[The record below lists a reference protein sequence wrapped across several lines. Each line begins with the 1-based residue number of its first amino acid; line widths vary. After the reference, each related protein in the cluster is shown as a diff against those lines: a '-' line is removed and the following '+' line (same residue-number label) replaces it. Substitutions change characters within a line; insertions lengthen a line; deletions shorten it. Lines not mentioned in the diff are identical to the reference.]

1 MKTIF
6 ILGAGASK
14 EAGGPLMNDFLD
26 RADELLRLKAQGTAG
41 SEEAFRDVFN
51 AISELRSVHSKAYLD
66 LDNIEVLFGAI
77 ELAQLIGK
85 LGHRD
90 HDQIDQL
97 RNSII
102 TLIFKTLE
110 ICIPFPIELGHIN
123 PPIPYGKFVKML
135 FDVQSQRT
143 PTDPHYYSFITFNYD
158 LCLDFALHYYYGQN
172 YDYCLSGTIEPQK
185 FPLLKLH
192 GSINWSTCNQCDQI
206 IPRNFNDVNFGP
218 LFDFKYVNYN
228 LGSELSKKE
237 HCGEPIK
244 GPPILV
250 PPTWDKMSYHKEL
263 GNIWKIAAKELSEAE
278 NIFIVGYSLPETDL
292 FFRYLFALG
301 SESDTRIRRF
311 WVINPDLEGGVEGR
325 FRDLIGRG
333 IEKRFVYLPFT
344 FNNAISNIATAL
356 EQP

>member
-26 RADELLRLKAQGTAG
+26 RADELLRLKTQGIAG

-77 ELAQLIGK
+77 EIAQLIGK
-85 LGHRD
+85 LGNRNHK
-90 HDQIDQL
+90 QIDQL
-97 RNSII
+97 RDSII
-102 TLIFKTLE
+102 ILIFKTLE
-110 ICIPFPIELGHIN
+110 ICIPFPIEQGHIN
-123 PPIPYGKFVKML
+123 PPIPYGAFVKML
-135 FDVQSQRT
+135 ADIQSHRT
-143 PTDPHYYSFITFNYD
+143 PTDPHRYSFITFNYD
-158 LCLDFALHYYYGQN
+158 LSLDYALNYYGLN
-172 YDYCLSGTIEPQK
+172 YDYCLSENVDLQK
-185 FPLLKLH
+185 IPYLKLH
-192 GSINWSTCNQCDQI
+192 GSINWGTCNKCDQI
-206 IPRNFNDVNFGP
+206 IPRYINEVNFGP
-218 LFDFKYVNYN
+218 LFDFKFVNYN
-228 LGSELSKKE
+228 LGSKLSQKE

-263 GNIWKIAAKELSEAE
+263 GNVWKIAAKELSEAE

-311 WVINPDLEGGVEGR
+311 WVFNPDNDVEGR

-333 IEKRFVYLPFT
+333 IEKRFKYFPII
-344 FNNAISNIATAL
+344 FNAAIRQIATAL